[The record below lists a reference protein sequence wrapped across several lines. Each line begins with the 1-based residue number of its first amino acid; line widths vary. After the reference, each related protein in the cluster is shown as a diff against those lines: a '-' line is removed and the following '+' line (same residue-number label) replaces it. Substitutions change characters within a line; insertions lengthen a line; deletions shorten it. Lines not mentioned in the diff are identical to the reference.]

1 MDRIVDLLERPRAA
15 SLRLGRLAM
24 AWLALGLPS
33 LGRAETASVLER
45 MRLPDLSTLLVL
57 GAGFGVILL
66 AVGVLVF
73 AVRQLRREAAERRR
87 LYNRHRRGN
96 DHAHRSHLGPPTA
109 PMTD

>member
-1 MDRIVDLLERPRAA
+1 MDRSVDLTDRPRAA
-15 SLRLGRLAM
+15 SLRLGRLAT

-33 LGRAETASVLER
+33 LCHAQGASMLER
-45 MRLPDLSTLLVL
+45 VRLPDLSTLLVL

-73 AVRQLRREAAERRR
+73 AIRQLRREAAERRR

-96 DHAHRSHLGPPTA
+96 DSSHRSHLGPPTA
-109 PMTD
+109 PMAD